1 MQFMH
6 HILRRPGLLLAMT
19 VALIAMLAGIACG
32 SAAQSEPVATP
43 ADAASVTAGDNAGQA
58 GPGGSQPAQSDHHS
72 QSDTDAS
79 GSGNH
84 HTTGGDADT
93 KATSQNSDGDGM
105 QSGAVQSDDIVI
117 NMGILARE
125 TDLPREDLQVKR
137 GDTVS
142 INFTAD
148 EPGEIHLHGYN
159 LTAAVAPD
167 SPGVLTFVAETA
179 GSFGINFHV
188 FAPEG
193 VESGDPHTAMA
204 HGPVESEVPVSIN
217 FTADVEADGSVN
229 IRITTDG
236 WRWAPEEVN
245 QEDAPGVGHA
255 HIYVDG
261 EKITRVYGPDFHL
274 IGLQAGE
281 HEIRVNLN
289 TNQHSE
295 LLVQG
300 RALEKTITVIIP
312 EAEGMAAFPAAQIW
326 ASEAM
331 SLDIVAHPDSLGGYN
346 LQLITSGFAFAPGLV
361 HQAHVDGKGYG
372 LLFIDGA
379 YRFRIYSD
387 WVQLS
392 SLSPGTHE
400 IQAVLVSN
408 DGIAY
413 FRNDQQVA
421 ATITVTE
428 AEHESEAGSNH
439 GNTGNAHSHETP
451 REREVIAEVHL
462 GNLEVYP

>member
-43 ADAASVTAGDNAGQA
+43 AAAASVTAGDNAGQA

-84 HTTGGDADT
+84 HTTG
-93 KATSQNSDGDGM
+93 GDGM